1 MRVLVADDSST
12 IRELHCRELRSL
24 GIHRITEASDGAE
37 ALQHF
42 QHGTFD
48 LIVTDWHMPNM
59 DGLTFLKAIRKINR
73 SVPILMVTSSS
84 RPIEVIEA
92 IRHGVSDY
100 LIKPYDEE
108 SLRGKLQRWLNS
120 SPLQTTLTPV
130 E

>member
-42 QHGTFD
+42 QSGPFD
-48 LIVTDWHMPNM
+48 FIVTDWHMPNM
-59 DGLTFLKAIRKINR
+59 DGLTFLKAIRRLNR

-100 LIKPYDEE
+100 LIKPYDEV
-108 SLRGKLQRWLNS
+108 SLRGKLQRWLS
-120 SPLQTTLTPV
+120 GGPLAASPTSV